1 MTDLLEHTDCVFKEG
16 VLSTI
21 SLDMAFQDTR
31 LKVAEIH
38 TPTPHLSWQLS
49 TSHPNTIQQAYEI
62 QLATSREK
70 LLADAPDLW
79 DSGRVESSQ
88 NLAVPY
94 DGKAL
99 QSGQCYW
106 WRVRVWDNYGQVS
119 PYSEPKAFRTASTF
133 SDTIARYPL
142 QKSYEAPIGITHENN
157 VYFIDFGQ
165 ATFGQVTLSLF
176 ATGSQD
182 TVTLHLGE
190 AQKDGRVDRHPGGS
204 IRYTSYRIPL
214 RQGQHTYTLQIIPD
228 KRNTDPNANES
239 GVHPILMPSYI
250 GEVYPFRYCELEHYN
265 GLLRKNDIVRHSV
278 HYPFDPGASW
288 FSCNDSVLNRV
299 WQLCKHTIKATSF
312 CGVYVDGDRERIPY
326 EADAYINQ
334 LSHYSVD
341 QEFSMA
347 RYTIDHLIK
356 WPTWPTEWLM
366 QSVLMAWNDYLYTG
380 DTLLIS
386 RHYDMLRQRTL
397 SALRDSTGLVTSK
410 MQTPAIL
417 RQLGFHGKAIRD
429 IVDWPQSGAAGIE
442 KTEEGEADGFVLS
455 RYNAVVNAYHYRTLR
470 MMEQIATVLGHTQ
483 DATTYTQDADRF
495 FTLFNQHFFNPQTG
509 CYSDAPGSN
518 HQSLHANMF
527 ALAFRL
533 VPAEHLSTVCNHIQS
548 RGMACSVYGAQF
560 LMDALFEAGVDEYAM
575 SLLNATG
582 KRSWYNMIRLGSSVC
597 LEAWDPVFKPNLDWN
612 HAWGAAPANL
622 IPRYVMGLE
631 PLEGGFRK
639 LRIKPHPGTLEFASA
654 IIPTIQGDVRITYDN
669 SQCNRFE
676 IHVVTPPNT
685 TTEIWLPRYGKT
697 HTLLIDGTHTRAEI
711 QGSYLV
717 TVLGSGAHNLISEE

>member
-1 MTDLLEHTDCVFKEG
+1 M
-16 VLSTI
+16 
-21 SLDMAFQDTR
+21 
-31 LKVAEIH
+31 
-38 TPTPHLSWQLS
+38 
-49 TSHPNTIQQAYEI
+49 
-62 QLATSREK
+62 
-70 LLADAPDLW
+70 
-79 DSGRVESSQ
+79 ESSQ

-106 WRVRVWDNYGQVS
+106 WRVRVWDNYGQIS

-509 CYSDAPGSN
+509 CYSDSPGSS

-527 ALAFRL
+527 ALAFQL

-622 IPRYVMGLE
+622 IPRYVMGLV

-685 TTEIWLPRYGKT
+685 TTEIWLPR
-697 HTLLIDGTHTRAEI
+697 
-711 QGSYLV
+711 
-717 TVLGSGAHNLISEE
+717 

>member
-38 TPTPHLSWQLS
+38 TPTPHLSGQLS

-106 WRVRVWDNYGQVS
+106 WRVRVWDNYGQIS

-509 CYSDAPGSN
+509 CYSDAPGSS

-527 ALAFRL
+527 ALAFQL

>member
-38 TPTPHLSWQLS
+38 TPTPHLSWQFS

-509 CYSDAPGSN
+509 CYSDAPGSS

-527 ALAFRL
+527 ALAFQL

-717 TVLGSGAHNLISEE
+717 TVLGSGAHNLISKE

>member
-38 TPTPHLSWQLS
+38 TPTPHLSWQFS

-527 ALAFRL
+527 ALAFQL

-717 TVLGSGAHNLISEE
+717 TVLGSGAHNLISEA